1 MDLTTLTMLV
11 MLAMTAVGVDTV
23 WHPPEVILE
32 ASTAGKLDK
41 ATIDDYMING
51 ILKSEVDRVSSTPTL
66 MAKPKV
72 QLGKQGGIGMA
83 IATAANMQSIAYAL
97 QSKVGYQP
105 EQIKIAVFSEDGTV
119 KALVTGSGGKRKRGF
134 EQIVEQQKGETVV
147 ALLHRAALIGMSRID
162 PYLTAL
168 DLMERHA
175 GDKDFADAESLIN
188 FAKSQLPPTP
198 TSPDRSLFENLQ
210 GILALF
216 RGNQNDAHTWFQLA
230 TKSSPDNTAAV
241 LNLAFADLQL
251 GHYQEAAER
260 MERLTRDLPTSDKIL
275 VGTAYVTW
283 GAARLGQHDVNG
295 ADEMLAKAIGANP
308 SGSIAWELWS
318 EVKRQKGDAR
328 QADQL
333 HQQALGDAG
342 NFENYAE
349 IAALYFQLAWQDIQ
363 PVVGSMFANPAI
375 VSFH

>member
-41 ATIDDYMING
+41 ATVDDNMING

-275 VGTAYVTW
+275 VSTAYVTW

-333 HQQALGDAG
+333 HQQALDDAG

-349 IAALYFQLAWQDIQ
+349 IAALYFQLAWQDNQ
-363 PVVGSMFANPAI
+363 PVVRSKFANPAI